1 MARYKKKK
9 HNRILNPPKKSV
21 KPAVKASKNDDIIME
36 KAPSKNKKVKPEQP
50 KTMRVVKGKKGERT
64 RRLKAVGIL
73 ALGLALVILLLEVVF
88 PAGIFQTVSNA
99 VATIGAGSFP
109 ITVSGSET
117 LSVVPFGNYFY
128 HLTDTHISAYSTGG
142 KTLFSE
148 SHGFEKPVLAVSEG
162 RALLYNQ
169 GGEDGLVLDLRGIK
183 HNFKTKNEIICGDI
197 SNSGSYA
204 VTTYSDSYASA
215 VTVYNKHNKVVYEW
229 YSAEDIINNVAIAAS
244 GKKIAVSTFNS
255 VSGTFDSKVNVINFK
270 TATPEYTEKYENQI
284 IYSLKS
290 SNKSTLCIIKSNGMD
305 FVKWGSHKLKDYKDD
320 YNVYYVRM
328 NGGRKVGVFSRE
340 SDRTD
345 NKIVIFSKSG
355 RVKATVNYKGIIN
368 DIQVKGSNI
377 YCLND
382 SEVTV
387 LDFKGNVK
395 HTAQYGFA
403 GRGISVVSANV
414 VAVITNNEIKRVKF

>member
-9 HNRILNPPKKSV
+9 HNRILNPPKKRV
-21 KPAVKASKNDDIIME
+21 KPAVKASKNDDILME

-88 PAGIFQTVSNA
+88 PAGVLQTLSNA
-99 VATIGAGSFP
+99 TATIGAGSFP
-109 ITVSGSET
+109 IAVSGSET
-117 LSVVPFGNYFY
+117 VTVAPFDNYFY

-142 KTLFSE
+142 KILFSE
-148 SHGFEKPVLAVSEG
+148 SHGFEKPVLAVSQG

-169 GGEDGLVLDLRGIK
+169 GGEDGLILDLRGIK

-204 VTTYSDSYASA
+204 ITTYSDSYASA
-215 VTVYNKHNKVVYEW
+215 VTVYNKHNKMVYEW
-229 YSAEDIINNVAIAAS
+229 YSAEDMINNVAISAS

-255 VSGTFDSKVNVINFK
+255 VSGTFDSKVNIINFK
-270 TATPEYTEKYENQI
+270 TATPEYTEKFENQI
-284 IYSLKS
+284 IYALKS
-290 SNKSTLCIIKSNGMD
+290 SNKSTFSIIKSNGID
-305 FVKWGSHKLKDYKDD
+305 FVKWRSHKVKNYEDK
-320 YNVYYVRM
+320 YNIYYIRM
-328 NGGRKVGVFSRE
+328 NGGVKVGVFSRE

-355 RVKATVNYKGIIN
+355 KVKTTVNYKGIIN
-368 DIQVKGSNI
+368 DIQVKGSNV
-377 YCLND
+377 YCIND

-387 LDFKGNVK
+387 LDFKGKIK
-395 HTAQYGFA
+395 HTAEYGFA
-403 GRGISVVSANV
+403 GTGISVASANV
-414 VAVITNNEIKRVKF
+414 VSVITNNEIKRVKF